1 MGTAKVERVAER
13 LYVTDLGPLDTYG
26 WMSTYVAIGT
36 KALVVVDPGPR
47 ISADTLVK
55 LLEGSSGRLGRVYVA
70 LTHIHIDHSGAV
82 GDLVRLLPGAK
93 VLVHPRGVKH
103 LIDPSKLWQSS
114 LEVLGDLARD
124 FGEPRPVPPEAIVPV
139 EDGATIDL
147 GDLRL
152 LAVHTPGHSPHHVSY
167 LLEPSRVLFAGDSI
181 ANYFNGR
188 AYPVTVYPF
197 NALEYLS
204 SLRKMAELRPNCVT
218 VAHYG
223 VVAEAPEVFIQRTKD
238 KLYAWVYLIERLLSS
253 GVHDPERVYL
263 EVLREDLELAYA
275 KYLEDSLPAF
285 RGSTYRV
292 IKGLLGY
299 LLSRGVAQTSVP
311 S

>member
-1 MGTAKVERVAER
+1 MGTAKVKRIAKR
-13 LYVTDLGPLDTYG
+13 LYVADLGPLNTYG

-36 KALVVVDPGPR
+36 NALLVVDPGPR
-47 ISADTLVK
+47 ISADTLIK
-55 LLEGSSGRLGRVYVA
+55 LLEGSLGRLSRVYIA

-82 GDLVRLLPGAK
+82 GDLVKLLPSTR
-93 VLVHPRGVKH
+93 VLTHPRGVKH
-103 LIDPSKLWQSS
+103 LIDPSKLWRSS

-124 FGEPRPVPPEAIVPV
+124 FGEPKPVPSEAIVPV
-139 EDGATIDL
+139 EDSTTIDL

-167 LLEPSRVLFAGDSI
+167 LLEPSGVLFAGDSI

-188 AYPVTVYPF
+188 AYPVTVHPF
-197 NALEYLS
+197 NAPEYLS
-204 SLRKMAELRPNCVT
+204 SLRKMVELKPNRVA

-223 VVAEAPEVFIQRTKD
+223 VVDEAPEVFIQRAKD
-238 KLYAWVYLIERLLSS
+238 KLHAWVYLIERLLPR
-253 GVHDPERVYL
+253 GVQDPERVYL

-275 KYLEDSLPAF
+275 KHLEDSLPAF

-292 IKGLLGY
+292 IKGLLSY
-299 LLSRGVAQTSVP
+299 LLSKGAAQTGVP